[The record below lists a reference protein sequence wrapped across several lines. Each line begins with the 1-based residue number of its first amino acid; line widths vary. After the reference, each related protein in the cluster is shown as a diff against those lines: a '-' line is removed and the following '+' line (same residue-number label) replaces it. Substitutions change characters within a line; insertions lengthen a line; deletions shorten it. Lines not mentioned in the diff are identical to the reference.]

1 MSEVIENPTLEE
13 EETII
18 QKPKCK
24 LNENQMAAVAINLAK
39 GRANLA
45 AKKQKQKEEAQI
57 KTNEIVIKKADKLK
71 RITAQKEQQVKTII
85 GDDDD
90 DVEEIIEHIT
100 KKPKKKRIIYKE
112 ESDSEEEVIVRKTPK
127 KREVQQERPPESKPQ
142 AFRINFC

>member
-57 KTNEIVIKKADKLK
+57 IKTNEIVIKKADKLK

-100 KKPKKKRIIYKE
+100 KKPKKKE
-112 ESDSEEEVIVRKTPK
+112 
-127 KREVQQERPPESKPQ
+127 
-142 AFRINFC
+142 